1 MRQKIE
7 WVKSIDDKQHSERTL
22 LENVMPVLWAALFSV
37 VCAFIFMGS
46 TVLTLTDIYGI
57 EKPGVMWCL
66 CFFAVMLVVSLIL
79 ETAFG
84 MGKKRWY
91 ISISAAVLVIGILG
105 FSTRL
110 WNTTR
115 AEELFGGI
123 VAFIRLYA
131 RNWSARYGESVLWY
145 EGNEKYIEESVYLL
159 LFFLF
164 YIVFWIAKQ
173 IKRNGVLI
181 VVPLT
186 VMVTQLF
193 VGKTSGKGAFFLLL
207 AGLLLCSSTFFRIP
221 DMQPVQWQ
229 KRVTDSKRQIY
240 LWIGTGLLFI
250 AVSGGILI
258 LGERMAEKLTEKY
271 ADKVTY
277 AVAENV
283 ENIKH
288 SELWEQAGVLEA
300 FTAMPEQWGF
310 DEKVNI
316 ETLSNDMPVYE
327 QIAVLEAEANRKPLQ
342 NIYLRGFCGDK
353 YENGSWIKDTNGL
366 KGMCHEA
373 GLNYEAVNRDIVY
386 RTIDRIAQTNRSSNF
401 FESSAICSMGISELG
416 KTSTKVYAPYYAKA
430 VTEDIKL
437 DGEIF
442 AKKNTITQV
451 EFVQWNQEA
460 FEFLGK
466 AGDRYEWETLYENYV
481 KERYLFISKEMPV
494 VDELAA
500 IIEAQFL
507 EEYTEEQR
515 KDFSQNETRLIK
527 AELTAAWL
535 NENTTYSLILPV
547 LAEGEDP
554 IEYFLGTSRSGYCMH
569 YAGAAAM
576 LLRNMGVPARY
587 ASGYFV
593 PADDFYKTDAGYKA
607 AVLDEQRHAWVEIYL
622 DEIGWIPVEVTKSY
636 PVIETTETLLEAL
649 PQEEKAEQRI
659 TQTKAEKKDL
669 SAEESGVNE
678 SIEMTVSIE
687 AEEISESEEY
697 FAAEAVFESMEPDAS
712 ELSESAEETTQ
723 DLLTE
728 EAEKEEKKTEAAL
741 PKPGMPKSVI
751 WTIFGCIV
759 FIGIVAALMMNTHKF
774 FKSESIYYKQLKKE
788 MKRGRY
794 KQGIVLINSGIYRK
808 LQYKKLIL
816 PEDGD
821 DAFEA
826 ALRENYVDLSK
837 EEWDRYMEIVKAAA
851 FSQKECT
858 KEDMQFCYEVYRD
871 VIYKD
876 EVW

>member
-7 WVKSIDDKQHSERTL
+7 WVKSIDDKQYSERTL
-22 LENVMPVLWAALFSV
+22 LENVMPVFGAALFSA
-37 VCAFIFMGS
+37 VCALIFMGA

-57 EKPGVMWCL
+57 EKPGVMWCF
-66 CFFAVMLVVSLIL
+66 CFFAVMLVAGLIL

-84 MGKKRWY
+84 MEKKRWS
-91 ISISAAVLVIGILG
+91 ISISAAVLLLGILG

-115 AEELFGGI
+115 AEDLFGGI

-173 IKRNGVLI
+173 IKKDGVLI

-186 VMVTQLF
+186 VMATQLF
-193 VGKTSGKGAFFLLL
+193 VGKTSGKGGFFLLL
-207 AGLLLCSSTFFRIP
+207 AGLLLCSSSVFRIS

-229 KRVTDSKRQIY
+229 KRTTDYKKQMY
-240 LWIGTGLLFI
+240 LWMGTGLLFI
-250 AVSGGILI
+250 AVSGGILL

-271 ADKVTY
+271 ADTVTH
-277 AVAENV
+277 AVAENA
-283 ENIKH
+283 ENIKQ
-288 SELWEQAGVLEA
+288 SELWEQAGISES
-300 FTAMPEQWGF
+300 FTTMLEQWF
-310 DEKVNI
+310 WDEKVNS

-327 QIAVLEAEANRKPLQ
+327 QIAVLEAEVSRKPLQ

-373 GLNYEAVNRDIVY
+373 GLDYESVNRDIVY
-386 RTIDRIAQTNRSSNF
+386 RTIDRIAQTNGISNF
-401 FESSAICSMGISELG
+401 FESSAMHSISVVDLG
-416 KTSTKVYAPYYAKA
+416 ESSTKVFAPYYAKA
-430 VTEDIKL
+430 VTADIKL

-442 AKKNTITQV
+442 EKKNTITRV
-451 EFVQWNQEA
+451 NFVQWNQEA
-460 FEFLGK
+460 FEFFEEEGE
-466 AGDRYEWETLYENYV
+466 RYEWEKLYEKYV

-494 VDELAA
+494 ADELTA

-507 EEYTEEQR
+507 DEYTEEQR
-515 KDFSQNETRLIK
+515 KAFSQNETRLIK

-535 NENTTYSLILPV
+535 NENTTYSLILPA

-554 IEYFLGTSRSGYCMH
+554 IEYFLETSRSGYCMH
-569 YAGAAAM
+569 YAGAAVM

-587 ASGYFV
+587 ASGYLV
-593 PADDFYKTDAGYKA
+593 PADDFNKAEAGYKA
-607 AVLDEQRHAWVEIYL
+607 TVLDEQRHAWVEIYL
-622 DEIGWIPVEVTKSY
+622 DGIGWIPVEVTKSY
-636 PVIETTETLLEAL
+636 PAIETTEALLKAL
-649 PQEEKAEQRI
+649 PQEEKTEERI
-659 TQTKAEKKDL
+659 TQAKAEKKDL
-669 SAEESGVNE
+669 LTE
-678 SIEMTVSIE
+678 
-687 AEEISESEEY
+687 
-697 FAAEAVFESMEPDAS
+697 EAVSESMEPDAM
-712 ELSESAEETTQ
+712 ELSESTEEITQ
-723 DLLTE
+723 DLLIE
-728 EAEKEEKKTEAAL
+728 EAEKEEAEKEEEKTEAAL

-751 WTIFGCIV
+751 WTILGCIV

-774 FKSESIYYKQLKKE
+774 FKSESIYYKQLKRE

-808 LQYKKLIL
+808 LQYKKLIQQG
-816 PEDGD
+816 DGD

-826 ALRENYVDLSK
+826 ALRANYVDLSK
-837 EEWDRYMEIVKAAA
+837 EEWDRYMAIVKSAA

-858 KEDMQFCYEVYRD
+858 QEDMQYCFEVYRD